1 MSIREFL
8 NSRLCA
14 ILTIP
19 AFGVAM
25 YFGILA
31 GLPA

>member
-1 MSIREFL
+1 MTVRQFL

-14 ILTIP
+14 IITLP
-19 AFGVAM
+19 LFGAAV

>member
-14 ILTIP
+14 ILSIP
-19 AFGVAM
+19 AFGAAV

-31 GLPA
+31 GIPA